1 LHNKKIKVNLLHNSA
16 AERAVL
22 SGVCSHGASAFV
34 DISGIIEFDTFVI
47 EENQIIYKCLCKVL
61 EKSDSV
67 DVSSILAAAN
77 DLNFQ
82 ENLSSKNGL
91 EHLRAVYHFP
101 IKLENVRPHAVKIRK
116 LQLARDI
123 QKISKEI
130 YDDISTVDG
139 DESISE
145 IINIAEK
152 PILDFSSNLN
162 REEDSTPSPLGQDI
176 EEYIKHLE
184 ENPSDILGIPS
195 GYSRYD
201 MSIGG
206 GFRRKCVDLIAARPK
221 VGKSMF
227 GDNVA
232 MHVAGELN
240 IPVLMLDTEMSKEDH
255 LNRILAKL
263 SGIDINDIS
272 TGKCFSS
279 QTNKEKIERS
289 ASKIEEIPYDYIS
302 ISGKPFDEIL
312 SLMRRWIIQTV
323 GFDENGRTN
332 NCLIIYDYLKLMTSD
347 AINNSVQEFQALGFQ
362 ITSLHNFCVEYDCPC
377 LSFVQLN
384 RDGITKE
391 STDVVSGSDRLIW
404 LCTSFSIFKNKSDE
418 EIAEDG
424 DEHGNK
430 KLVPIVARHGP
441 GLSDRDYISMA
452 MKGETANIVEK
463 CTRNEIRKVVKQKDE
478 GFVVEDNN
486 KDDIPFEM

>member
-1 LHNKKIKVNLLHNSA
+1 MNSLHNSA

-22 SGVCSHGASAFV
+22 SGICSHGSSAFV
-34 DISGIIEFDTFVI
+34 DVSGIIEPDTFVI

-67 DVSSILAAAN
+67 DISSILAAAN
-77 DLNFQ
+77 DINLN
-82 ENLSSKNGL
+82 ENLSDKDGL
-91 EHLRAVYHFP
+91 EHLRAVYNFP
-101 IKLENVRPHAVKIRK
+101 INLENVRPHAIKIRK

-130 YDDISTVDG
+130 HNNVSVVDG
-139 DESISE
+139 DETISE

-152 PILDFSSNLN
+152 PILDFSSSLN

-184 ENPSDILGIPS
+184 ENPSDVLGIPS
-195 GYSRYD
+195 GYDRYD
-201 MSIGG
+201 ISIGG

-232 MHVAGELN
+232 IHVSSELD

-255 LNRILAKL
+255 INRILAKL

-272 TGKCFSS
+272 TGKCFNSETS
-279 QTNKEKIERS
+279 KNKIEDA
-289 ASKIEEIPYDYIS
+289 ASKIEDIPYDYIN
-302 ISGKPFDEIL
+302 ISGKPFEEIL

-332 NCLIIYDYLKLMTSD
+332 NCLIIYDYLKLMSAD
-347 AINNSVQEFQALGFQ
+347 SINNSVQEFQALGFQ

-424 DEHGNK
+424 DEYGNK

-441 GLSDRDYISMA
+441 GLSDRDYISMG

-463 CTRNEIRKVVKQKDE
+463 STRNEIRKVVKQKDD
-478 GFVVEDNN
+478 GFVVENNN

>member
-1 LHNKKIKVNLLHNSA
+1 MNLLNNPA
-16 AERAVL
+16 AERAIL
-22 SGVCSHGASAFV
+22 SGICSHGSDAFV
-34 DISGIIEFDTFVI
+34 DVNGVVEFDSFVI

-61 EKSDSV
+61 EKSDHI
-67 DVSSILAAAN
+67 DISSILAAAN
-77 DLNFQ
+77 DLNLQ
-82 ENLSSKNGL
+82 ENLNTKTGL
-91 EHLRAVYHFP
+91 EHLRAIYNFP
-101 IKLENVRPHAVKIRK
+101 IKLENVRPHAVKVRK
-116 LQLARDI
+116 LHLARDL

-130 YDDISTVDG
+130 YNDVSTIDG
-139 DESISE
+139 DETISE

-152 PILDFSSNLN
+152 PILDFSSSLN
-162 REEDSTPSPLGQDI
+162 REEDSTPLPLGRDI
-176 EEYIKHLE
+176 EQYIQHLE

-195 GYSRYD
+195 GYQRFDS
-201 MSIGG
+201 SIGG

-232 MHVAGELN
+232 MHVAGKLR

-255 LNRILAKL
+255 LNRILASL
-263 SGIDINDIS
+263 SGIDINDIA
-272 TGKCFSS
+272 TGKCFK
-279 QTNKEKIERS
+279 TKAGKAKIEK
-289 ASKIEEIPYDYIS
+289 AANKIESIPYDYIN
-302 ISGKPFDEIL
+302 ISGKGFDEIL
-312 SLMRRWIIQTV
+312 SLMRRWIIKTV

-332 NCLIIYDYLKLMTSD
+332 NCLVIYDYLKLMTSD
-347 AINNSVQEFQALGFQ
+347 TINNNVQEFQALGFQ

-424 DEHGNK
+424 DQYGNK

-441 GLSDRDYISMA
+441 GLSDSDYISMA
-452 MKGETANIVEK
+452 MRGETGRISEK
-463 CTRNEIRKVVKQKDE
+463 STRNEIRKVVKQKDD